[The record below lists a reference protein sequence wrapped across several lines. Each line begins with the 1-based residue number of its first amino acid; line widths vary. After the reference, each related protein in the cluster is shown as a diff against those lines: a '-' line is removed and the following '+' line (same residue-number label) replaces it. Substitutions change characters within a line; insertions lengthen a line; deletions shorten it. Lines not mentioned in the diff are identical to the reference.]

1 MAMSQRTAEEMTAGA
16 RLLAAKEG
24 RVLPADYMARLVETH
39 TRAMAL
45 RRWEQ
50 LGLLRIER
58 KRDDYSDTP
67 RSREAV
73 MILHHVKEGPTFL
86 EEPGVAETGGY
97 PSELL
102 TANIALAIAA
112 MGGG

>member
-1 MAMSQRTAEEMTAGA
+1 MTAGA
-16 RLLAAKEG
+16 RLLADKQG
-24 RVLPADYMARLVETH
+24 RVLPENYMERLIETH

-50 LGLLRIER
+50 QGLLRVER
-58 KRDDYSDTP
+58 RRDDYPDTP
-67 RSREAV
+67 TERAAV
-73 MILHHVKEGPTFL
+73 TILHHVKNGPTFL